1 MNRSARLLAL
11 AAVILVL
18 FSLAGCNKLR
28 ARDQLNKGVQAYK
41 NAKYE
46 DAIEKFKNAVALD
59 PSLINARL
67 YLATAYAQQY
77 IPGADTPDNN
87 RMAEQAIDEYK
98 DVLKM
103 KANDLNAI
111 KGIAYLYLQMKK
123 FDQAKEYYKKVIT
136 VDPNDPEAYY
146 SVAVIDWTETYQPRM
161 EQKAKL
167 GLKPDEA
174 IKDKKVCEELK
185 DQEPGR
191 GQGRHDH
198 AGEGHLAASRLRR
211 RHGLP
216 QPDVARAGRHRVRRP
231 QGPRRRPEEGRRMG
245 EQDHGHQGCQGG
257 KTGGP
262 WRHYAGES
270 KTSGTF
276 LTASGWSAL
285 ALERAFILPLDS
297 L

>member
-1 MNRSARLLAL
+1 MNRGARLLAL
-11 AAVILVL
+11 ASLVL
-18 FSLAGCNKLR
+18 VLVSLAGCNKLR

-87 RMAEQAIDEYK
+87 RMAEQAINEYQ

-123 FDQAKEYYKKVIT
+123 FGQAKEYYKKVIG

-167 GLKPDEA
+167 GLRPDEA
-174 IKDKKVCEELK
+174 IKDKKVCEELRTKNQDVVK
-185 DQEPGR
+185 DGMTMLEKSISLRPDYDDAMAYLNLMWREQADIECGDPKAREEDLKKADEWVKKTMATKAAKAEKLAGPG
-191 GQGRHDH
+191 GI
-198 AGEGHLAASRLRR
+198 
-211 RHGLP
+211 
-216 QPDVARAGRHRVRRP
+216 
-231 QGPRRRPEEGRRMG
+231 
-245 EQDHGHQGCQGG
+245 
-257 KTGGP
+257 T
-262 WRHYAGES
+262 
-270 KTSGTF
+270 
-276 LTASGWSAL
+276 
-285 ALERAFILPLDS
+285 LEKKD
-297 L
+297 

>member
-11 AAVILVL
+11 AALILAL

-77 IPGADTPDNN
+77 IPGADTPENN
-87 RMAEQAIDEYK
+87 RMAEQAISEYQ

-111 KGIAYLYLQMKK
+111 KGIAYLYLQMKQFAK
-123 FDQAKEYYKKVIT
+123 AKEYYQKVIA

-167 GLKPDEA
+167 GLKPDEP
-174 IKDKKVCEELK
+174 IKDKKVCADLKTKNQDAVKDGMTMLEKAISLRPDYDDAMAYLNLMWREQADIECGDPKAREEDLK
-185 DQEPGR
+185 KADEWVKKTMATKAAKAEKQAGPG
-191 GQGRHDH
+191 GI
-198 AGEGHLAASRLRR
+198 
-211 RHGLP
+211 
-216 QPDVARAGRHRVRRP
+216 
-231 QGPRRRPEEGRRMG
+231 
-245 EQDHGHQGCQGG
+245 
-257 KTGGP
+257 T
-262 WRHYAGES
+262 
-270 KTSGTF
+270 
-276 LTASGWSAL
+276 
-285 ALERAFILPLDS
+285 LEKEKKN
-297 L
+297 